1 MENKADV
8 PKVSFLSFL
17 GLTRKSKYIIE
28 SFDKNSSLS
37 LSVIPV
43 LAFCHFH
50 AFFFLSFPC
59 FLFFCHFHA
68 FFFFVIAVL
77 DTAIYPHGLS
87 GQAG

>member
-28 SFDKNSSLS
+28 SIDKNSS

-50 AFFFLSFPC
+50 AFFFLSLPC
-59 FLFFCHFHA
+59 LTRQS
-68 FFFFVIAVL
+68 IRM
-77 DTAIYPHGLS
+77 DYPVKPDNDKIVRLS
-87 GQAG
+87 GQAR